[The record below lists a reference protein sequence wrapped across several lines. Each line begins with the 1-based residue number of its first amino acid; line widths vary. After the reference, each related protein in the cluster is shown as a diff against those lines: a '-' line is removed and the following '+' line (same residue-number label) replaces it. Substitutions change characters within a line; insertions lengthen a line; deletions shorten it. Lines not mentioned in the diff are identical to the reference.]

1 MPFWRQK
8 LCGDRGDEE
17 LHKLQI
23 RQVHQS
29 RHEGKHHRYQ
39 QNRHHDL
46 IRDTPKYSS
55 CSGFEQCSKG
65 EVKPTFIKTSECVL
79 A

>member
-8 LCGDRGDEE
+8 LCGVRGDEE

-39 QNRHHDL
+39 QNRHHDM
-46 IRDTPKYSS
+46 ISDAPKY
-55 CSGFEQCSKG
+55 
-65 EVKPTFIKTSECVL
+65 
-79 A
+79 